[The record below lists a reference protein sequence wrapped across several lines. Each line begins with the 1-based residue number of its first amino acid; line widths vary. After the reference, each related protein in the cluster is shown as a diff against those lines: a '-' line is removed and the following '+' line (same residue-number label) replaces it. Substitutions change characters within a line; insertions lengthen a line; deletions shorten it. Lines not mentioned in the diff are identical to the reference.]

1 MGILI
6 IVAFVIGIAVGVAAA
21 MFIYGTGRARIE
33 EQLRAAQ
40 TTATDLQ
47 GRLAQQSIESNE
59 RGLALAAVKAEI
71 ESERM
76 HAAQQ
81 LALVNEAKEEMAAR
95 FKNLANEI
103 LEEKSK
109 RFTAQN
115 EVNLK
120 QVLDPIKT
128 KLAEFQTT
136 VERAYVTESKDRSA
150 LAQQVTD
157 LTSLNQQLSKQ
168 AHDLTTALKGSV
180 KTQGNWGEM
189 LLEKILEGAGL
200 RHGQEYELRGNY
212 THNDGSR
219 GQPDVVINLPESRH
233 IVVDSKVS
241 LVAYSDYMNAQTD
254 AAREEALSRHI
265 SSLRAHIKGLSGK
278 NYQDLLE
285 INSPDFVLMFIPIE
299 AAFSLAISKDADL
312 WRDAYKKNVLL
323 VSPMNLLFVL
333 RTVSNLWNAEV
344 QRQYVADVMRRGAE
358 LYDKFAGFVESM
370 QDIGFRLDQ
379 AQASYSEAMG
389 RLKNGRGNLL
399 RQAEQLKEFGI
410 KPKKQLPEQLLD
422 DDDEVEKQDHSAVQL
437 KIKSIAAKAGDE

>member
-1 MGILI
+1 MEQI
-6 IVAFVIGIAVGVAAA
+6 IIAVAVGMALGAAIALLVAGTRRVRGEERLAAA
-21 MFIYGTGRARIE
+21 
-33 EQLRAAQ
+33 QAQ
-40 TTATDLQ
+40 INDLQ
-47 GRLAQQSIESNE
+47 TRLGQQAKVADE
-59 RGLALAAVKAEI
+59 RGIALAAAKAEA
-71 ESERM
+71 ESERK

-103 LEEKSK
+103 LDEKSK

-128 KLAEFQTT
+128 KLSEFQST
-136 VERAYVTESKDRSA
+136 VERVYVNESKDRSA

-157 LTSLNQQLSKQ
+157 LTHLNQQLSKQ

-180 KTQGNWGEM
+180 KTQGNWGEL
-189 LLEKILEGAGL
+189 LLERILEGAGL
-200 RHGQEYELRGNY
+200 REGQEYELRGNY
-212 THNDGSR
+212 THTDGSR
-219 GQPDVVINLPESRH
+219 GQPDVVINLPENKH

-254 AAREEALSRHI
+254 MQREDALVRHI
-265 SSLRAHIKGLSGK
+265 ASLRAHIKGLSGK

-299 AAFSLAISKDADL
+299 AAFSLAISKDEAL
-312 WRDAYKKNVLL
+312 WQDAYQKNVLL
-323 VSPMNLLFVL
+323 VSPVNLLFVL
-333 RTVSNLWNAEV
+333 RTISNLWNAEV
-344 QRQYVADVMRRGAE
+344 QRQYVSDIVKRGAE

-370 QDIGFRLDQ
+370 QDIGYRLDQ

-399 RQAEQLKEFGI
+399 RQAEQLKEYGI
-410 KPKKQLPEQLLD
+410 KPKKSLPDQLLD
-422 DDDEVEKQDHSAVQL
+422 NDAEVEAVDHSAVQL
-437 KIKSIAAKAGDE
+437 KIKSIAAKAGDD

>member
-1 MGILI
+1 MEQI
-6 IVAFVIGIAVGVAAA
+6 IIAVVVGMGVGAAIA
-21 MFIYGTGRARIE
+21 LLIAGTRRARGE
-33 EQLRAAQ
+33 EKLASAQ
-40 TTATDLQ
+40 TQIADLQ
-47 GRLAQQSIESNE
+47 TRLSQQAKTSDE
-59 RGLALAAVKAEI
+59 RGIALAAAKAEA
-71 ESERM
+71 ESERK

-109 RFTAQN
+109 KFTTQN

-128 KLAEFQTT
+128 KLSEFQST
-136 VERAYVTESKDRSA
+136 VERVYVTESKDRSA

-157 LTSLNQQLSKQ
+157 LTHLNQQLSKQ

-180 KTQGNWGEM
+180 KTQGNWGEL
-189 LLEKILEGAGL
+189 LLERILEGAGL
-200 RHGQEYELRGNY
+200 REGQEYELRGNY
-212 THNDGSR
+212 THTDGSR
-219 GQPDVVINLPESRH
+219 GQPDVVINLPENKH

-254 AAREEALSRHI
+254 SQREDALVRHI

-299 AAFSLAISKDADL
+299 AAFSLAISKDEDL
-312 WRDAYKKNVLL
+312 WQDAYKKNVLL
-323 VSPMNLLFVL
+323 VSPVNLLFVL

-344 QRQYVADVMRRGAE
+344 QRQYVSDIVKRGAE

-370 QDIGFRLDQ
+370 QDIGYRLDQ

-399 RQAEQLKEFGI
+399 RQAEQLKEYGI
-410 KPKKQLPEQLLD
+410 KPKKSLPEQLLD
-422 DDDEVEKQDHSAVQL
+422 DDAEMDAADHSAVQL
-437 KIKSIAAKAGDE
+437 KIKSIAAKAGDD

>member
-1 MGILI
+1 MGVFI
-6 IVAFVIGIAVGVAAA
+6 IAAFVVGVAVGIAA
-21 MFIYGTGRARIE
+21 MIFKNGPSQARTE
-33 EQLRAAQ
+33 EQLRVAQ
-40 TTATDLQ
+40 ASNADLQ
-47 GRLAQQSIESNE
+47 TRLAQQAKVSDE
-59 RGLALAAVKAEI
+59 RGIALAAAKAEA
-71 ESERM
+71 ESEKK

-103 LEEKSK
+103 LEEKSQK
-109 RFTAQN
+109 FTTQN

-128 KLAEFQTT
+128 KLSEFQST
-136 VERAYVTESKDRSA
+136 VERAYVAESKDRSA

-180 KTQGNWGEM
+180 KIQGNWGEL

-200 RHGQEYELRGNY
+200 RRGYEYDLRGNY

-219 GQPDVVINLPESRH
+219 GQPDVVLNLPESRH
-233 IVVDSKVS
+233 IVIDSKVS

-254 AAREEALSRHI
+254 TAREDALARHI

-285 INSPDFVLMFIPIE
+285 INSPDFVLMFVPIE
-299 AAFSLAISKDADL
+299 AAFSLAISKDDDL

-323 VSPMNLLFVL
+323 VSPVNLLFVL

-370 QDIGFRLDQ
+370 QDIGYRLDQ

-410 KPKKQLPEQLLD
+410 KPKKNLPEQLLD
-422 DDDEVEKQDHSAVQL
+422 EDDEVEAQDHTAVQL

>member
-1 MGILI
+1 VGAAIALL
-6 IVAFVIGIAVGVAAA
+6 VA
-21 MFIYGTGRARIE
+21 GTRRARAE
-33 EQLRAAQ
+33 EKVASAQ
-40 TTATDLQ
+40 AQITELQ
-47 GRLAQQSIESNE
+47 SRLAQQAKISDE
-59 RGLALAAVKAEI
+59 RGIALAAAQAQLET
-71 ESERM
+71 ERK
-76 HAAQQ
+76 HAVEKI
-81 LALVNEAKEEMAAR
+81 ALLNSASDEMAAR

-109 RFTAQN
+109 KFTAQN

-128 KLAEFQTT
+128 KLSEFQST
-136 VERAYVTESKDRSA
+136 VERVYVTESKDRSA

-157 LTSLNQQLSKQ
+157 LTHLNQQLSKQ

-180 KTQGNWGEM
+180 KTQGNWGEL
-189 LLEKILEGAGL
+189 LLERILEGAGL
-200 RHGQEYELRGNY
+200 REGHEYELRGNY
-212 THNDGSR
+212 THTDGSR
-219 GQPDVVINLPESRH
+219 GQPDVVINLPENKH
-233 IVVDSKVS
+233 IVIDSKVS

-254 AAREEALSRHI
+254 AAREDALVRHI
-265 SSLRAHIKGLSGK
+265 ASLRAHVKGLSGK

-299 AAFSLAISKDADL
+299 AAFALAISKDEDL

-323 VSPMNLLFVL
+323 VSPVNLLFVL

-344 QRQYVADVMRRGAE
+344 QRQYVSDIVKRGAE

-370 QDIGFRLDQ
+370 QDIGYRLDQ

-399 RQAEQLKEFGI
+399 RQAEQLKEYGI
-410 KPKKQLPEQLLD
+410 KPKKNLPEQLLD
-422 DDDEVEKQDHSAVQL
+422 DDAEIEKQDHTAVQL
-437 KIKSIAAKAGDE
+437 NIRSIAAKAGDD

>member
-1 MGILI
+1 MGVFI
-6 IVAFVIGIAVGVAAA
+6 IAAFVVGVAVGIAA
-21 MFIYGTGRARIE
+21 MIFKNGPSQARME
-33 EQLRAAQ
+33 EQLRVAQ
-40 TTATDLQ
+40 ASNNDLQ
-47 GRLAQQSIESNE
+47 TRLAQQAKVSDE
-59 RGLALAAVKAEI
+59 RGIALAAARAEA
-71 ESERM
+71 EGERK

-103 LEEKSK
+103 LEEKSQK
-109 RFTAQN
+109 FTAQN
-115 EVNLK
+115 EVNMK
-120 QVLDPIKT
+120 HVLDPIKT
-128 KLAEFQTT
+128 KLSEFQST
-136 VERAYVTESKDRSA
+136 VERAYVAESKDRSA

-180 KTQGNWGEM
+180 KIQGNWGEL

-200 RHGQEYELRGNY
+200 RRGHEYDLRGNY

-219 GQPDVVINLPESRH
+219 GQPDVVVNLPESRH
-233 IVVDSKVS
+233 IVIDSKVS

-254 AAREEALSRHI
+254 TAREDALARHI
-265 SSLRAHIKGLSGK
+265 ASLRAHIKGLSGK

-299 AAFSLAISKDADL
+299 AAFSLAISNDENL

-323 VSPMNLLFVL
+323 VSPVNLLFVL

-410 KPKKQLPEQLLD
+410 KPKKNLPEQLLD
-422 DDDEVEKQDHSAVQL
+422 DDDEVEAQDHTAVQL
-437 KIKSIAAKAGDE
+437 KIKSIAAKAGDD

>member
-1 MGILI
+1 MEQI
-6 IVAFVIGIAVGVAAA
+6 IIAVAVGMALGAAIALLVAGTRRARGEERLAAA
-21 MFIYGTGRARIE
+21 
-33 EQLRAAQ
+33 QAQ
-40 TTATDLQ
+40 INDLQ
-47 GRLAQQSIESNE
+47 TRLGQQAKVADE
-59 RGLALAAVKAEI
+59 RGIALAAAKAEA
-71 ESERM
+71 ESERK

-103 LEEKSK
+103 LDEKSK

-128 KLAEFQTT
+128 KLSEFQST
-136 VERAYVTESKDRSA
+136 VERVYVNESKDRSA

-157 LTSLNQQLSKQ
+157 LTHLNQQLSKQ

-180 KTQGNWGEM
+180 KTQGNWGEL
-189 LLEKILEGAGL
+189 LLERILEGAGL
-200 RHGQEYELRGNY
+200 REGQEYELRGNY
-212 THNDGSR
+212 THTDGSR
-219 GQPDVVINLPESRH
+219 GQPDVVINLPENKH

-254 AAREEALSRHI
+254 MQREDALVRHI
-265 SSLRAHIKGLSGK
+265 ASLRAHIKGLSGK

-299 AAFSLAISKDADL
+299 AAFSLAISKDEAL
-312 WRDAYKKNVLL
+312 WQDAYQKNVLL
-323 VSPMNLLFVL
+323 VSPVNLLFVL
-333 RTVSNLWNAEV
+333 RTISNLWNAEV
-344 QRQYVADVMRRGAE
+344 QRQYVSDIVKRGAE

-370 QDIGFRLDQ
+370 QDIGYRLDQ

-399 RQAEQLKEFGI
+399 RQAEQLKEYGI
-410 KPKKQLPEQLLD
+410 KPKKSLPDQLLD
-422 DDDEVEKQDHSAVQL
+422 NDAEVEAVDHSAVQL
-437 KIKSIAAKAGDE
+437 KIKSIAAKAGDD

>member
-1 MGILI
+1 MGVFI
-6 IVAFVIGIAVGVAAA
+6 IGAFVIGLAVGLAAA
-21 MFIYGTGRARIE
+21 IFWFGMTRARME
-33 EQLRAAQ
+33 EQLRGAQVSAA
-40 TTATDLQ
+40 DLQ
-47 GRLAQQSIESNE
+47 ARLAQQAKVAAE
-59 RGLALAAVKAEI
+59 RGIALAATQALLET
-71 ESERM
+71 ERK
-76 HAAQQ
+76 HAAEKI
-81 LALVNEAKEEMAAR
+81 ALLNAATDDMSAR

-109 RFTAQN
+109 KFTAQN

-136 VERAYVTESKDRSA
+136 VERAYVSESKDRSA

-157 LTSLNQQLSKQ
+157 LTNLNQQLSKQ

-180 KTQGNWGEM
+180 KTQGNWGEL

-200 RHGQEYELRGNY
+200 RRGHEYDLRGNY

-219 GQPDVVINLPESRH
+219 GQPDVVLNLPEGRH

-254 AAREEALSRHI
+254 AAREDAQARHI
-265 SSLRAHIKGLSGK
+265 TSLRAHIKGLSGK

-285 INSPDFVLMFIPIE
+285 INSPDFVLMFVPIE
-299 AAFSLAISKDADL
+299 AAFSLAIAKDEDL

-323 VSPMNLLFVL
+323 VSPVNLLFVL

-344 QRQYVADVMRRGAE
+344 QRQYVADIVRRGAE

-370 QDIGFRLDQ
+370 QDIGYRLDQ

-399 RQAEQLKEFGI
+399 RQAEQLKDFGI
-410 KPKKQLPEQLLD
+410 KPKKALPEQLLD
-422 DDDEVEKQDHSAVQL
+422 DDDEVEAQDHTAVQL